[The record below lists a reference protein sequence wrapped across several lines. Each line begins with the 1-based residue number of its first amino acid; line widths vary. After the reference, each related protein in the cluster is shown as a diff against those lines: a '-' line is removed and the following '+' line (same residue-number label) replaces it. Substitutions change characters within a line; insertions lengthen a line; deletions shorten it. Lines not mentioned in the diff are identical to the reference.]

1 MNVYAIIVLCALI
14 LDYSLNLVAD
24 LLNLRSLDPQAPAEL
39 SDVYEAGRYRRS
51 QEYARATTRF
61 GLKSA
66 TFDLALVL
74 AFWFGGGF
82 AWLDELVRGFGLGTI
97 ATGLVYI
104 GALVSAGGLLALP
117 FQWYSTF
124 VIEER
129 FGFNKTTPKTFWAD
143 LAKGLGLGLVLGVP
157 LLAIVLWFFE
167 RAGDQ
172 AWLGCWLVTTGF
184 SLVVQYVAPTW
195 ILPIF
200 NKFRALEAGDLR
212 DAVLAYADK
221 VKFSIEGLFVIDGSR
236 RSTKANAFFTGF
248 GRRRRVALF
257 DTLVAAHE
265 TDEVVAVV
273 AHEIGH
279 YKRHHIVQGLILSVL
294 HTGVVLYLLSVFV
307 KHPGLFEAFGVE
319 RPSIYTG
326 LVFFGMLYAP
336 IELVLQFLLQLLSR
350 RHELEADRYAS
361 DTTGGGE
368 SLTAALKRLSADS
381 LSNLT
386 PHPFY
391 VLLHYSH
398 PPLIERVQAL
408 ARPHSAF
415 EVVGR

>member
-1 MNVYAIIVLCALI
+1 MNVYAIIVLCALV

-39 SDVYEAGRYRRS
+39 RDVYEAERYRRS
-51 QEYARATTRF
+51 QEYTRATTLF
-61 GLKSA
+61 GLKRA

-82 AWLDELVRGFGLGTI
+82 AWLDELTRSLGLGAI

-104 GALVSAGGLLALP
+104 SALLLASSLLGLP
-117 FQWYSTF
+117 FRWYATF
-124 VIEER
+124 VVEER

-143 LAKGLGLGLVLGVP
+143 LAKALGLSLVLGVP
-157 LLAIVLWFFE
+157 FLAMVLWFFE

-172 AWLGCWLVTTGF
+172 AWLWCWLVATAF
-184 SLVVQYVAPTW
+184 SLVVGYVAPTW
-195 ILPIF
+195 IMPIF
-200 NKFRALEAGDLR
+200 NKFRALEAGNLR
-212 DAVLAYADK
+212 EAVLAYAEK
-221 VKFSIEGLFVIDGSR
+221 VKFSIDGLFVIDGSR

-248 GRRRRVALF
+248 GRRKRVALF
-257 DTLVAAHE
+257 DTLVNAYE
-265 TDEVVAVV
+265 TEEVVAIV

-279 YKRHHIVQGLILSVL
+279 YKRHHIVKALILSVV
-294 HTGVVLYLLSVFV
+294 HTGVVLYLLSVMV
-307 KHPGLFEAFGVE
+307 KQPGLFEAFGVE
-319 RPSIYTG
+319 QPSIYTG

-336 IELVLQFLLQLLSR
+336 IELALQFVLHALSR

-368 SLTAALKRLSADS
+368 SLVAALKRLSTDS

-398 PPLIERVQAL
+398 PPLIKRVQAL
-408 ARPHSAF
+408 TRTH
-415 EVVGR
+415 